1 MSSVRFS
8 GVTKRFGDVTALDH
22 LDLDIEDGAFVSLLG
37 PSGSGKSTTLNLL
50 AGLLDSDSGEISIG
64 DRVVNQVSPD
74 DRDIAMV
81 FQNYALYPHMT
92 VFENLAFPLR
102 ARRRRHLKNTME
114 DSIRE
119 VAEMLGVYQLLDRY
133 PKELSG
139 GQQQRIALGRAM
151 VRQPEVFLLDEP
163 LSNLDA
169 RLRIRMRSDIKALHK
184 RLNATIVYV
193 THDQAEAM
201 TLSDKIAVF
210 SQGVLQ
216 QCATPAEIYN
226 KPANMFVANFV
237 GDREMNMFDCKLS
250 LSEGRTTVN
259 ARGLTLDL
267 SGFSAPAH
275 LQDRSLIC
283 GVRMES
289 VGLTPDP
296 GAGLTSGQVLQTE
309 LSGPDLVVQV
319 KLAHELELWCRVP
332 PSSRIQEDQ
341 KVGLV
346 IAPEELHFFD
356 PDTHLSL
363 SNE

>member
-1 MSSVRFS
+1 MSSVRFK
-8 GVTKRFGDVTALDH
+8 GVTKRFGDVTALDQ

-50 AGLLDSDSGEISIG
+50 AGLLNSDSGEISIG
-64 DRVVNQVSPD
+64 DRIVNEISPD

-102 ARRRRHLKNTME
+102 ARRRRHLNVSME
-114 DSIRE
+114 DAIRE
-119 VAEMLGVYQLLDRY
+119 VAEMLGVYQLLERY

-139 GQQQRIALGRAM
+139 GQQQRVALGRAM

-169 RLRIRMRSDIKALHK
+169 RLRIQMRSDIKALHK

-216 QCATPAEIYN
+216 QYATPSEVYN

-237 GDREMNMFDCKLS
+237 GDREMNMFDSRVEISNGTPALV
-250 LSEGRTTVN
+250 TD
-259 ARGLTLDL
+259 GLTMVLPGL
-267 SGFSAPAH
+267 SIAE
-275 LQDRSLIC
+275 QVKDRPIFC

-289 VGLTPDP
+289 VELSPDP
-296 GAGLTSGQVLQTE
+296 EAGNAKGQVLQTE

-319 KLAHELELWCRVP
+319 RLSRDLELWCRVP
-332 PSSRIQEDQ
+332 PTSGLEEDQ
-341 KVGLV
+341 QVGV
-346 IAPEELHFFD
+346 ILPPEELHFFD
-356 PDTHLSL
+356 PETRLSL
-363 SNE
+363 NAG